1 MTGPHPLHGLPL
13 LQQLSA
19 DARDE
24 LRLLLERA
32 AWRQESQHQ
41 AAIEGALLQVPVL
54 LRNTVRTMLSD

>member
-1 MTGPHPLHGLPL
+1 MTGMHPLYGLPL

-32 AWRQESQHQ
+32 AQRQEHQHQ
-41 AAIEGALLQVPVL
+41 AAIEFAVLQVPAL
-54 LRNTVRTMLSD
+54 LRSTVRTMLSD

>member
-24 LRLLLERA
+24 LRLLLKHA
-32 AWRQESQHQ
+32 ACRQETQHQ
-41 AAIEGALLQVPVL
+41 AAIESAVLQVPAL
-54 LRNTVRTMLSD
+54 LRSTVRTMLSD